1 MSVGRLNEINSL
13 SKNNWLAGN
22 SALRLTHRL
31 LINVTN
37 KLPTGPE
44 ESSHLYYFFIFYRT
58 RISRF
63 SLRNKKKTIQKPTEE
78 QIKNERPR
86 LKDATGASRRYSVSY
101 NTYLIITDY
110 TSSLIISEKI

>member
-44 ESSHLYYFFIFYRT
+44 ESSHLYYFFIFYQT

-63 SLRNKKKTIQKPTEE
+63 SLRNKKKQYKNQRKSKSKMSDLDLKTQLELLDGTVFPTIP
-78 QIKNERPR
+78 I
-86 LKDATGASRRYSVSY
+86 
-101 NTYLIITDY
+101 
-110 TSSLIISEKI
+110 